1 MIADNTEGPIETFL
15 KLVTAPMWL
24 PLYFGYLGCLKLA
37 EVWAK
42 KAKLETTDVSPAWT
56 PATEME
62 RAVYAALILAGE
74 PVNNRRLAELM
85 DCSPGEASKRVTRLE
100 GVVRKV
106 REGREVMIG
115 LH

>member
-1 MIADNTEGPIETFL
+1 MIADDRETTLEAAL
-15 KLVTAPMWL
+15 KLIMAPMWL
-24 PLYFGYLGCLKLA
+24 PLYFCYLGCLKLA

-42 KAKLETTDVSPAWT
+42 KAAPEGPDLSPAWMPT
-56 PATEME
+56 RDFE
-62 RAVYAALILAGE
+62 RAVFAALIQAGE

-85 DCSPGEASKRVTRLE
+85 DCSPGEASKRVARLE

-106 REGREVMIG
+106 REGRQVMIG

>member
-42 KAKLETTDVSPAWT
+42 KAKLET